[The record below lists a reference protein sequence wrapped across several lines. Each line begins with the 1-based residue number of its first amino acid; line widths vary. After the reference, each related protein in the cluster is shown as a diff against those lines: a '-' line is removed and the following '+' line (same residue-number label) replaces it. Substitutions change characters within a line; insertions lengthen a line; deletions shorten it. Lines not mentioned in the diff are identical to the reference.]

1 VWGFLLTLL
10 GYLLL
15 AAVHG
20 SRAPHAW
27 VYAPIVVLTVGEIL
41 FTTFANTHVAAIAP
55 AHRLATYLGLL
66 GLLSGV
72 GTAMGNAVSGA
83 LLAPLLAA
91 GLPWLMWVI
100 FVGFAA
106 LPLAALPVLRHA
118 TSDPHELIESSSN
131 ERGRRS
137 Q

>member
-1 VWGFLLTLL
+1 LTLL

-15 AAVHG
+15 AV
-20 SRAPHAW
+20 APHAW
-27 VYAPIVVLTVGEIL
+27 IYAPIVVLTLGEIL

-55 AHRLATYLGLL
+55 PHRLATYLGLL

-72 GTAMGNAVSGA
+72 GTAMGNALSGA

-91 GLPWLMWVI
+91 GLPWLLWVI

-106 LPLAALPVLRHA
+106 LPLAALLVPRYA
-118 TSDPHELIESSSN
+118 TPDPHKLIETSSN
-131 ERGRRS
+131 GR
-137 Q
+137 